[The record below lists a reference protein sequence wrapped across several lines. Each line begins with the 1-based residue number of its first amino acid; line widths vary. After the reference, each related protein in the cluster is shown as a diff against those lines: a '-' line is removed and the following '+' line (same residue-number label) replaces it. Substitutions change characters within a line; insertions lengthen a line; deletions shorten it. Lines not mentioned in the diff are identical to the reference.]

1 MSGTVADKKR
11 LLRVT
16 SGNLKN
22 NHLYING
29 HFDFFPQDCI
39 GPSKASKR
47 KNGNIEIFLEGI
59 FLEVEHGFVA
69 FTNTTR

>member
-16 SGNLKN
+16 AGNLKN

-29 HFDFFPQDCI
+29 HFDFFPQDSI
-39 GPSKASKR
+39 GPSKAKKR
-47 KNGNIEIFLEGI
+47 QNGNIEIYLEG
-59 FLEVEHGFVA
+59 LNETLRHNKAEQA
-69 FTNTTR
+69 A